1 MDGSEVSTRDRD
13 TIERELRLLVSVRSA
28 YRQRGGALPPVSQMD
43 ALLDEL
49 LALGPPNAP
58 KPYFIEQGWLS
69 GDPNPGRSPSNI
81 SACRACK
88 RAPISSCNF
97 TRA

>member
-1 MDGSEVSTRDRD
+1 MDASVDDSTRDRD

-49 LALGPPNAP
+49 LALGPPVEP
-58 KPYFIEQGWLS
+58 KAKAIRPM
-69 GDPNPGRSPSNI
+69 PS
-81 SACRACK
+81 RA
-88 RAPISSCNF
+88 R
-97 TRA
+97 